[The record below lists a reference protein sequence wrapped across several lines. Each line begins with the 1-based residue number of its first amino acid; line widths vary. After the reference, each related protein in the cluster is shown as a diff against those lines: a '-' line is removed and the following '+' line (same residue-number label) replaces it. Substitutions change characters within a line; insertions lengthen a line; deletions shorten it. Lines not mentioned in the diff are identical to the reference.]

1 MLASPAELEA
11 ARARCGAGVT
21 CQAMPLDDSWLRDT
35 GPTFVVDGR
44 GGLAGVDWRFNAWG
58 EKFLPYDQD
67 ALLAERLLAQLGLR
81 RYAAP
86 LVLEGGSIHVDGEGT
101 MLTSAE
107 FLLTPTSHPQLAP
120 PSPKALLP
128 TRT

>member
-1 MLASPAELEA
+1 
-11 ARARCGAGVT
+11 
-21 CQAMPLDDSWLRDT
+21 MPLDDSWRRDT

-44 GGLAGVDWRFNAWG
+44 GGIAGVDWRFNAWG

-67 ALLAERLLAQLGLR
+67 ALLAERLLAQLGLH

-101 MLTSAE
+101 LLTSE
-107 FLLTPTSHPQLAP
+107 ECLLNPNRNPERSEEHTSEL
-120 PSPKALLP
+120 PSLMRISYAVFCL
-128 TRT
+128 

>member
-1 MLASPAELEA
+1 MLAAAAALDE
-11 ARARCGAGVT
+11 ARARCGAGIT
-21 CQAMPLDDSWLRDT
+21 CEAMPLDDSWLRDT

-44 GGLAGVDWRFNAWG
+44 GGIAGVAWRFNAWG

-81 RYAAP
+81 RYAPP

-101 MLTSAE
+101 LLTSADG
-107 FLLTPTSHPQLAP
+107 LLHPDR
-120 PSPKALLP
+120 KD
-128 TRT
+128 TRQT